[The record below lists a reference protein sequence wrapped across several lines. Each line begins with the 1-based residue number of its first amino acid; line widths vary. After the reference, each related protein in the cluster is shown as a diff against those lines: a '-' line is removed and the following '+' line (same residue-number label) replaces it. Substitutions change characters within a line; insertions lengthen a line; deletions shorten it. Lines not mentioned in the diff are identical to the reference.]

1 MIKIILKQIK
11 ILKHYVI
18 VKVMKNVSKGIENV
32 MKGMKNVKKGT
43 MNMTNLHILRT
54 LEI

>member
-1 MIKIILKQIK
+1 MMKIILKKIK

-18 VKVMKNVSKGIENV
+18 VK
-32 MKGMKNVKKGT
+32 GMKNVRNGTKNVMKRIKNMKKGT